1 MAKEIKNVKLDV
13 TSAQG
18 FKSQVLAQFKPIKY
32 EGEILVCTALQDITE
47 QLKDKINLNESEKKF
62 RLVFEKSLA
71 PSIIADDQGNYLDA
85 NSAASKL
92 FGYSV
97 AALKKMNVVDI
108 ITESRSK
115 SQLMYEDY
123 LKKGRDIGEFDF
135 ISKDGTHK
143 TVVYHAVRIKPDFNL
158 SIMTNTTE
166 QKRISQELVK
176 EKMRA
181 EEAMNYKQQFLSN
194 MSHEIRTP
202 LNSIIG
208 FTNVLLKTNFDDT
221 QKEYLEA
228 IQTSGHFLNVLINDI
243 LDVSKVDAGK
253 MTFAKEPF
261 ELRTSIQSMI
271 KTFELDLLQKNL
283 LFELEFQE
291 NIPAIVLGDLVRL
304 NQILT
309 NLIGNAI
316 KFTHKGKV
324 ALTVRLA
331 DEHKETLSL
340 EFAVSDTGIGIAS
353 HKISSVF
360 QLFEQ
365 AEKNTFSKFGGTGL
379 GLAIV
384 KKMVEA
390 QNGSISVESK
400 IGVGSTFKF
409 VLPLHKSGQQ
419 TIRKAAEIKPIKH
432 DGDVNILVVED
443 GTINQLLIKVILKQF
458 GLKCELASNGKMA
471 IEKLQNTHFDLI
483 LMDIQMPV
491 MNGFE
496 ATDYIRNTMK
506 SNIPI
511 IALTADVT
519 SADFQKC
526 MQMGMN
532 DYVSKPID
540 ENQLYAKMLQ
550 FVARS

>member
-1 MAKEIKNVKLDV
+1 
-13 TSAQG
+13 
-18 FKSQVLAQFKPIKY
+18 
-32 EGEILVCTALQDITE
+32 
-47 QLKDKINLNESEKKF
+47 
-62 RLVFEKSLA
+62 
-71 PSIIADDQGNYLDA
+71 
-85 NSAASKL
+85 
-92 FGYSV
+92 
-97 AALKKMNVVDI
+97 
-108 ITESRSK
+108 
-115 SQLMYEDY
+115 
-123 LKKGRDIGEFDF
+123 
-135 ISKDGTHK
+135 
-143 TVVYHAVRIKPDFNL
+143 
-158 SIMTNTTE
+158 
-166 QKRISQELVK
+166 
-176 EKMRA
+176 
-181 EEAMNYKQQFLSN
+181 

-208 FTNVLLKTNFDDT
+208 FTNVLLKTNFDET

-243 LDVSKVDAGK
+243 LDVSKVDVGK

-419 TIRKAAEIKPIKH
+419 IIRKAAEIKPIKH

-443 GTINQLLIKVILKQF
+443 GSINQLLIKVILKQF
-458 GLKCELASNGKMA
+458 GLKCELASNGKQA
-471 IEKLQNTHFDLI
+471 IKKLKNTHFDLI
-483 LMDIQMPV
+483 LMDIQMPE

-496 ATDYIRNTMK
+496 ATSYIRKTMK
-506 SNIPI
+506 
-511 IALTADVT
+511 L
-519 SADFQKC
+519 
-526 MQMGMN
+526 
-532 DYVSKPID
+532 
-540 ENQLYAKMLQ
+540 QLQSLP
-550 FVARS
+550 